1 MSCQEAPG
9 SLSVNTS
16 TAVLPKEGQSLSLQP
31 RRTLGSKVKEHQAAL
46 QHVRE
51 WEDLQEKEQEVM
63 STVYITLVQHNQAA
77 LYRQL
82 LCSILRAASQESDAL
97 SLHIYPGLSPLA
109 QSPWLHVF
117 KCVICTFY
125 SS

>member
-1 MSCQEAPG
+1 MSCQEVPA
-9 SLSVNTS
+9 SLFVNTS
-16 TAVLPKEGQSLSLQP
+16 TTVFAKESQSLSLQL
-31 RRTLGSKVKEHQAAL
+31 RRTLGSKVKEHKAAL

-51 WEDLQEKEQEVM
+51 WEDLQKKEHKVI
-63 STVYITLVQHNQAA
+63 SIVYITVVQHNQAA
-77 LYRQL
+77 LYRHFV
-82 LCSILRAASQESDAL
+82 LRAASQESDAF
-97 SLHIYPGLSPLA
+97 SLDLYPGFSPLA